1 MLDIIRGLTDSFFS
15 LLMDDPVRPSIPTVE
30 RVGNNR
36 DVFVLRDGN
45 DVHAITCV
53 SYQDDVPKSEL
64 DLFRSC
70 SNPTIVVFYTIW
82 SYKSGAGREL
92 LFGVV
97 DYIKKNKPEI
107 TRFVTLSPKS
117 EMAARFHLKN
127 GAKVFRENET
137 SINYEYEIA
146 GLV

>member
-107 TRFVTLSPKS
+107 TKIGRAHV
-117 EMAARFHLKN
+117 
-127 GAKVFRENET
+127 
-137 SINYEYEIA
+137 
-146 GLV
+146 